1 MALYESGVWL
11 TGSDM
16 GEERLVEL
24 EKKVGLVMRSLD
36 LLLFKDGEMVSEEA
50 AEELRIRLRDYLEGR
65 TSEFVEIGE
74 LNVQDIDSQEG
85 SEGDSKPSKQ
95 G

>member
-1 MALYESGVWL
+1 
-11 TGSDM
+11 M

-24 EKKVGLVMRSLD
+24 ERKVGLVMRGLN
-36 LLLFKDGEMVSEEA
+36 LLLFEEGEMVSEEA
-50 AEELRIRLRDYLEGR
+50 AEELRTRLRDYLEGR